1 MCLKVLKTPQVDRL
15 SGPELPYDDP
25 HHRVVGTC
33 REVTV
38 GRIAAEI
45 DELANH
51 VLNVGS

>member
-1 MCLKVLKTPQVDRL
+1 LAATGGYGGAQLGCQRFPLGR
-15 SGPELPYDDP
+15 DDVA
-25 HHRVVGTC
+25 HLA
-33 REVTV
+33 V